1 MNSFTNYTKT
11 FFQTIF
17 DIFWKKKVEFVFILL
32 IPIYR
37 YKKCFWLGWLSQL
50 NFRCLILAQIMIS
63 ASWDLPTQG
72 PQVQLPAQC
81 GVYFF
86 HSLCLAPAPL
96 VLSLF
101 QISKTLKKKRHLLL
115 KSEIYSTFI
124 SVRHSPRKTSCGTC
138 VFNSLCDITKIFIWV
153 LRRYH
158 YIYKCCFQTESTLH
172 QKQI

>member
-1 MNSFTNYTKT
+1 MELSFCFHICFFIFNTTHIISKKSKFSLEKTMNSFTNYTKT

-37 YKKCFWLGWLSQL
+37 YKICFWLGWLSQL
-50 NFRCLILAQIMIS
+50 NFRCLILAPIMIS

-72 PQVQLPAQC
+72 PQVQLPARC

-86 HSLCLAPAPL
+86 HSLCLTPAPL

-101 QISKTLKKKRHLLL
+101 QINKILKKRDTC
-115 KSEIYSTFI
+115 YSNQRYI
-124 SVRHSPRKTSCGTC
+124 APL
-138 VFNSLCDITKIFIWV
+138 SL
-153 LRRYH
+153 
-158 YIYKCCFQTESTLH
+158 
-172 QKQI
+172 